1 MYQNQ
6 MWPGDTVPVNP
17 LEGTGLTAEQLSLML
32 GGMPVNEVS
41 QTYRDACLES
51 YALLKKNKLANN
63 HKQSFELDNLLVGV
77 TVDWEIN
84 DQLSF
89 KSITGYGDQRLGGVS
104 NYADND
110 ATGVLISSRPR
121 ISPSDRDQISQE
133 FQFTGSAMDERLQRS
148 EERRVGKAGR
158 CRRTTD

>member
-84 DQLSF
+84 DQ
-89 KSITGYGDQRLGGVS
+89 
-104 NYADND
+104 
-110 ATGVLISSRPR
+110 
-121 ISPSDRDQISQE
+121 
-133 FQFTGSAMDERLQRS
+133 RS
-148 EERRVGKAGR
+148 EERRAGNDDR
-158 CRRTTD
+158 